1 MKKQRIRVQNV
12 NSVLAVSKS
21 LLTTEYY
28 GFEHGYGK
36 SKDYKIGVGVKG
48 QILNVMGRDYV
59 SELSNTSICVLLYRK
74 VITLKIQLNIYL
86 SPVQSRIYDYQINVR
101 GNQLNIICSTSW
113 YICNNSLLSLNSH
126 LSLIWSYLQ
135 GHKFIVN
142 ISNIV

>member
-1 MKKQRIRVQNV
+1 MNKQRIRVQNA

-21 LLTTEYY
+21 LLIREYY

-86 SPVQSRIYDYQINVR
+86 SPVKSRIYDHQINVR
-101 GNQLNIICSTSW
+101 GNQLNIICSTS
-113 YICNNSLLSLNSH
+113 
-126 LSLIWSYLQ
+126 
-135 GHKFIVN
+135 
-142 ISNIV
+142 